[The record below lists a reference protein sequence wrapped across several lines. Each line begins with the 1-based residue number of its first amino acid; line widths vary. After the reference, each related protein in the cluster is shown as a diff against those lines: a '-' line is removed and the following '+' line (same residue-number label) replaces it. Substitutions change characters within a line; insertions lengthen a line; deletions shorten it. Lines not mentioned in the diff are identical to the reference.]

1 VGVEK
6 VSLSNVNI
14 GFDAKRIFHNDT
26 GLGNYSRTLVTN
38 LHKFYPQV
46 FNFFL
51 FTPQFYP
58 QTSGRY
64 FLKLKNIQVVLPKGL
79 NVFFWRIF
87 SIVKEFKKKQILL
100 YHGLSNEL
108 PIECIKSA
116 KVKWVVSIHDIAF
129 LYNKDDY
136 SLFDR
141 FIHYYK
147 IKYSCRKADL
157 IIAVSEF
164 TKLDICKVLSV
175 SPDKVQVVYQTVHE
189 VFKAKYMKSDIQNV
203 ISEYFIPEQFYLF
216 VGSITS
222 RKNLLSALKAWHL
235 LPEKF
240 QLPFVIIG
248 KPNRKYFKQIKA
260 FLANLQKEQIDKIL
274 FRNVINEHLPYIF
287 QSASIF
293 IYPSHFEGFGI
304 PVLEA
309 LYSGIPVITSNKS
322 SLPEVAGEGA
332 YLVNPDNVMDI
343 REGIIHFM
351 SDNVERQNAINKGFE
366 HIKKFDAQLL
376 TKQLVHL
383 YQGLLN

>member
-1 VGVEK
+1 
-6 VSLSNVNI
+6 
-14 GFDAKRIFHNDT
+14 
-26 GLGNYSRTLVTN
+26 
-38 LHKFYPQV
+38 
-46 FNFFL
+46 
-51 FTPQFYP
+51 
-58 QTSGRY
+58 
-64 FLKLKNIQVVLPKGL
+64 
-79 NVFFWRIF
+79 
-87 SIVKEFKKKQILL
+87 
-100 YHGLSNEL
+100 
-108 PIECIKSA
+108 
-116 KVKWVVSIHDIAF
+116 
-129 LYNKDDY
+129 
-136 SLFDR
+136 
-141 FIHYYK
+141 
-147 IKYSCRKADL
+147 L